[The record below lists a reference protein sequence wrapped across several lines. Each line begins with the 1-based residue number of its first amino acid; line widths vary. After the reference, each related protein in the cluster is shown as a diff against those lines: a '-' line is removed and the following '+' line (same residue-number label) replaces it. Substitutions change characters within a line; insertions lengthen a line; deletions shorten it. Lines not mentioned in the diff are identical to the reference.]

1 MYKIIVHKGDYI
13 TYKLGERIVTEPI
26 DIIYQKQKGVNILNS
41 DIQSIQRISGYIES
55 NPINLQES
63 LTFLNGVEIYN
74 DNNIILND
82 KVGYFKK
89 CRLSNSDDIIWGKT
103 DIDDEIDSIVAYLL
117 AYNLRKLKHIRFPS
131 DDTIILSF
139 GKDVV
144 DCEKIISNFNYNCV
158 RVNRY
163 RKIDDKLI
171 SRIIHSGYRQM
182 NTTISISSTI
192 PNGFISIIREV
203 LSGWVGKR
211 TINKF
216 NVHRC
221 IPFGVFNAKKLVQ
234 QSFING
240 LSDYIYDVTVG
251 RGKCNEYIF
260 DLFLRAYGKE
270 FIITYRLVLE
280 HLLISYNAFVDM
292 SENSIAMDYYANS
305 KFAGIYKNFASQD
318 IQEVSLRRGSAKTRQ
333 CYLIEARNMIGVNGY
348 KFIHK

>member
-1 MYKIIVHKGDYI
+1 MYKVLVHKGDYI

-26 DIIYQKQKGVNILNS
+26 DVIYQKQKGVNILNS
-41 DIQSIQRISGYIES
+41 DIQSIRRICGYVES

-63 LTFLNGVEIYN
+63 LTFLNGVEIYG

-82 KVGYFKK
+82 KIGYFKK

-117 AYNLRKLKHIRFPS
+117 AYNLRKLKHIRFPN

-139 GKDVV
+139 GNNVV
-144 DCEKIISNFNYNCV
+144 DCEKVISDFNHNCN
-158 RVNRY
+158 RVNLY
-163 RKIDDKLI
+163 RKLSDKLL
-171 SRIIHSGYRQM
+171 SRVIHSGYRQT
-182 NTTISISSTI
+182 NTIISISSTVS
-192 PNGFISIIREV
+192 NGFVSIIRKV

-221 IPFGVFNAKKLVQ
+221 IPFGIFNAKKLVQ

-240 LSDYIYDVTVG
+240 LSDYMYDVTAG
-251 RGKCNEYIF
+251 RGKYNEYIF

-270 FIITYRLVLE
+270 FIITYRLILE
-280 HLLISYNAFVDM
+280 HLLISYHAFVDI
-292 SENSIAMDYYANS
+292 SDGGVTMDYYANS
-305 KFAGIYKNFASQD
+305 KFARMYRNFASQD

-348 KFIHK
+348 KFIHN